1 MRPAIVSARTSRDFP
16 RQKGQAPEYP
26 RGRSVRR
33 SAPSPQ
39 RFTGRPLRAAI
50 MVELFARG
58 VFHSPRAE
66 RRQRRPV
73 RPSPGRKLPT
83 PAGLSEPR
91 TQSRPSPPGRDLQ
104 DLSRAPASYR
114 HGLFAGAPSS
124 EAPARGTSLSPR
136 FGPLMR
142 TYDLHRVECWILV
155 PNRVGRWR
163 PTSARRAGRAS
174 LPASSSKGRRLSFV
188 LPFGGGSGRSDSVG
202 SSPASRSAT
211 FISEDVMTRLSRS

>member
-58 VFHSPRAE
+58 VFSFTSRRASA
-66 RRQRRPV
+66 RRPV

-91 TQSRPSPPGRDLQ
+91 TTSRSNPPVRDL
-104 DLSRAPASYR
+104 RAFARTPASFR
-114 HGLFAGAPSS
+114 HGLVAGAPRISGSARMRYVPVAPLRSQFENVRLASS
-124 EAPARGTSLSPR
+124 RMLDFGPEQSRALASNKRSSSWTSESPR
-136 FGPLMR
+136 IQL
-142 TYDLHRVECWILV
+142 
-155 PNRVGRWR
+155 
-163 PTSARRAGRAS
+163 
-174 LPASSSKGRRLSFV
+174 
-188 LPFGGGSGRSDSVG
+188 
-202 SSPASRSAT
+202 
-211 FISEDVMTRLSRS
+211 

>member
-1 MRPAIVSARTSRDFP
+1 MCSAMRPAIVSARTSRDFP

-39 RFTGRPLRAAI
+39 RLTGRPLRAAI

-58 VFHSPRAE
+58 VFRSPRAE

-91 TQSRPSPPGRDLQ
+91 STSRPSPPGRNLRDR
-104 DLSRAPASYR
+104 SRAPASYR
-114 HGLFAGAPSS
+114 HGLVRGRPPKLGRRPREVRPCRPASS
-124 EAPARGTSLSPR
+124 PVENVRLASSRMLD
-136 FGPLMR
+136 FGPEQS
-142 TYDLHRVECWILV
+142 RVL
-155 PNRVGRWR
+155 G

-174 LPASSSKGRRLSFV
+174 LPASSSKGRRPSFV
-188 LPFGGGSGRSDSVG
+188 LPFGGGSGRTDSVG
-202 SSPASRSAT
+202 SPPPPGRRRPSART
-211 FISEDVMTRLSRS
+211 S